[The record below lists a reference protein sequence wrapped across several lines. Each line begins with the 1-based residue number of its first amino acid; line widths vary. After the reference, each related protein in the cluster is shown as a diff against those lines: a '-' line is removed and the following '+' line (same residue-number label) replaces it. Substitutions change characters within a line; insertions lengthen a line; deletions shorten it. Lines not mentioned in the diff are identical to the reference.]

1 MSHLLS
7 RREALQTIAM
17 PLLAGPLLPA
27 SALGQALVVG
37 PEGNGRFG
45 PEAVYRYR
53 VGVRVTARKGPVRDL
68 LGMVAVPLECPEQEV
83 EVVDEQIST
92 HVDRADYR
100 SVGGSRNGGDGAR
113 QLMVSIPRLEG
124 GAEAEALLTFEVR
137 TKTVLPPSEPESLA
151 VPDKKQRELKR
162 YLGRSPMIETKHGK
176 IRKALREALAD
187 AAEDEPPW
195 KRVERIYDFVQGK
208 VKYVE
213 GDDKSALATLQD
225 ESGDCQNISA
235 LFVAMCRTHGV
246 PARMVWVHEHQYPE
260 FCLADADGLPVWL
273 PCESSGGRAF
283 GEMPLARVILQK
295 GDNFR
300 VPERKQSLRYASDYL
315 IGKPFPGSGKPRV
328 RYIRELV

>member
-1 MSHLLS
+1 MAAPFLV
-7 RREALQTIAM
+7 
-17 PLLAGPLLPA
+17 GPLLPRA
-27 SALGQALVVG
+27 SVFGQVLVVDAESG
-37 PEGNGRFG
+37 GRFG

-68 LGMVAVPLECPEQEV
+68 FGMVAVPLECPEQEI
-83 EVVDEQIST
+83 EVVDETIST

-100 SVGGSRNGGDGAR
+100 NVGDTRSGGDGAR
-113 QLMVSIPRLEG
+113 QLIVSIPRLEG

-137 TKTVLPPSEPESLA
+137 TKTVLPPAEPESLA
-151 VPDKKQRELKR
+151 VPDRKRRELKP
-162 YLGRSPMIETKHGK
+162 YLGRSPMIETKNGK

-187 AAEDEPPW
+187 SAEDEPPW
-195 KRVERIYDFVQGK
+195 KRVERIYDFVQEK

-213 GDDKSALATLQD
+213 GDDKSALATLKD
-225 ESGDCQNISA
+225 GSGDCQNISA
-235 LFVAMCRTHGV
+235 LFVALCRTHGV

-260 FCLADADGLPVWL
+260 FCLADADDQLLWL
-273 PCESSGGRAF
+273 PCESSGSRSF

-300 VPERKQSLRYASDYL
+300 VPERKQALRYASDYL
-315 IGKPFPGSGKPRV
+315 VGKPYPGSGKPRV